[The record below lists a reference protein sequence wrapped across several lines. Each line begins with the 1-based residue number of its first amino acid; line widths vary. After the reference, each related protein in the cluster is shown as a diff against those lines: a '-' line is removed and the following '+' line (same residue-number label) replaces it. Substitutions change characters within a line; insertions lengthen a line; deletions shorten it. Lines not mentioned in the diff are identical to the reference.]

1 MALGGIAR
9 QEGGLR
15 GQSVSPVLRLRL
27 MGHMAIDDSLGRVSL
42 PRTRKA
48 RAILAIL
55 AMASPR
61 PVLRLNLTALLWSQ
75 RQNEQARASLR
86 QALHELQDVLGPAWG
101 HLLHA
106 ERHHLSLHGGG
117 LSVDVL
123 GLTAGMGGGGDTIR
137 QFQNPL
143 LEDLSGLDPAFDHWL
158 TEERGR
164 LNRAALAWG
173 ESILTEQRDP
183 AAAMELAEQLLTIDR
198 GHEGIWRAII
208 RYHLEAGDRQA
219 ARLAYERCRAVRT
232 ELGHL
237 ALSPETAD
245 LLARI
250 GGPTRLPTPAGEAV
264 LPSRVSQ
271 SAPPRPSAIR
281 LGVLPLRLVDPNYP
295 GHADGL
301 ALGLAEEL
309 TTSLARFRWI
319 SCVSSSSLTAISG
332 EAATRGLPWNGVEA
346 DFMLDGSIQ
355 RGGNRVRILMRIVE
369 MRSGGAVAWAR
380 RFDRDGTDT
389 LALQDE
395 LAAAIVAQV
404 EPALLTTAGER
415 VRGRLAPTLSP
426 HELVLQAIP
435 AIYRMERDGFQMA
448 GHMLEQAVTADPD
461 QASAHA
467 WYAYWHL
474 FLVGQGWAS
483 DPNAASR
490 RAGELAD
497 RAVTLDPGDARALT
511 LAGHVRGFLH
521 KRPREAIALHD
532 RAIALNPNL
541 ALAWAFCGLAFSY
554 LGQHE
559 DALIRA
565 RQASRMSPSD
575 PHSFL
580 FDNALMMPYLLLGDY
595 EKAADFG
602 RRAVELNP
610 GFSSSYR
617 IYLSALGHLGRRKET
632 ASIRARLLM
641 LEPDISVASAVER
654 SPLTVP
660 EDLARFAEGLRRAG
674 LP

>member
-1 MALGGIAR
+1 
-9 QEGGLR
+9 
-15 GQSVSPVLRLRL
+15 
-27 MGHMAIDDSLGRVSL
+27 MAIDDSLGRVSL
-42 PRTRKA
+42 PRTRKT
-48 RAILAIL
+48 RAMLAIL

-75 RQNEQARASLR
+75 RQKEQGRASLR
-86 QALHELQDVLGPAWG
+86 QAVHELQDVLAPAWG
-101 HLLHA
+101 RLLHA
-106 ERHHLSLHGGG
+106 ERHHLSLHGAG

-123 GLTAGMGGGGDTIR
+123 NLNIASPRDTDAIR

-143 LEDLSGLDPAFDHWL
+143 LEDLTGLDPAFDRWL
-158 TEERGR
+158 TDERGR
-164 LNRAALAWG
+164 MNRAALVWG
-173 ESILTEQRDP
+173 ESILADQKDP
-183 AAAMELAEQLLTIDR
+183 AAALELAEQLLTIDR
-198 GHEGIWRAII
+198 SHEGVWRAVI
-208 RYHLEAGDRQA
+208 RCHLETGDRQA
-219 ARLAYERCRAVRT
+219 ARLAYERCRAART

-237 ALSPETAD
+237 ALSPETED

-250 GGPTRLPTPAGEAV
+250 GGPDSLPMPTEDCAV
-264 LPSRVSQ
+264 PGIQAPMVS
-271 SAPPRPSAIR
+271 PRRSTIR
-281 LGVLPLRLVDPNYP
+281 LGVLPLRLVDPNHP
-295 GHADGL
+295 GHSDGL
-301 ALGLAEEL
+301 AFGLAEEL

-319 SCVSSSSLTAISG
+319 TCVSGSSLTAISG
-332 EAATRGLPWNGVEA
+332 GAVTSVRPWNGVEA
-346 DFMLDGSIQ
+346 DFMLDGTIQ
-355 RGGNRVRILMRIVE
+355 RGGNKVRILMRIVDT
-369 MRSGGAVAWAR
+369 RSGGAVAWAR

-415 VRGRLAPTLSP
+415 VRGLLVPTLSP

-435 AIYRMERDGFQMA
+435 AMYRMDRGGFQMA
-448 GHMLEQAVTADPD
+448 GQMLDQAVAADPD

-483 DPNAASR
+483 DPDAASR

-511 LAGHVRGFLH
+511 LAGHVRGFLD
-521 KRPREAIALHD
+521 KRPREAIALHE

-541 ALAWAFCGLAFSY
+541 ALAWAFSGLAFSY

-580 FDNALMMPYLLLGDY
+580 FDNALMMPHLLLGDY

-610 GFSSSYR
+610 GFSASYK
-617 IYLSALGHLGRRKET
+617 IYLSALGHLGRRKEG
-632 ASIRARLLM
+632 AGIRARLLV
-641 LEPDISVASAVER
+641 LEPALSVATAMER
-654 SPLTVP
+654 SPLTLP
-660 EDLARFAEGLRRAG
+660 EDLARFADGLRRAG
-674 LP
+674 LS